1 MTERAT
7 WRYETILAA
16 YDAALDGR
24 DQADVDIVDLLPT
37 IYAAVP
43 NVTDAE
49 IVPRCAGLPIG
60 LSARPM
66 RSRNSGDR

>member
-7 WRYETILAA
+7 SRYETILAA

-24 DQADVDIVDLLPT
+24 DQADVDIVDLLPRSMPRSPT
-37 IYAAVP
+37 SP
-43 NVTDAE
+43 TPRSW
-49 IVPRCAGLPIG
+49 PRCAGLPIG